1 VRTPG
6 YVFENVKP
14 IPQGGELVPLRE
26 ARRRWARDSGARSSV
41 KQYDRYPRSDHGAA
55 ETSPEAFKVGEIL
68 GKVFDSVKY
77 GQEEVLTDHLLPP
90 AGTIIPPLV

>member
-1 VRTPG
+1 
-6 YVFENVKP
+6 VKREGAGRVTAALEAVLNSTTG
-14 IPQGGELVPLRE
+14 IP
-26 ARRRWARDSGARSSV
+26 
-41 KQYDRYPRSDHGAA
+41 DHGAA